1 MAKVGQYVALRDE
14 YLQGASLY
22 DAQRRAEKL
31 CRETGYDVVL
41 LKVVARCKLAVAPVQ
56 WLIHDPEPEEAKG

>member
-1 MAKVGQYVALRDE
+1 MAKMGQYVALRDE

-31 CRETGYDVVL
+31 CWETGYDV
-41 LKVVARCKLAVAPVQ
+41 CGAVEGGGQV
-56 WLIHDPEPEEAKG
+56 

>member
-1 MAKVGQYVALRDE
+1 MAKMGQYVALRDE

-31 CRETGYDVVL
+31 CRETGYDVW
-41 LKVVARCKLAVAPVQ
+41 CC
-56 WLIHDPEPEEAKG
+56 